1 MLIIPAIDLKGGR
14 CVRLTQGAKNSSKV
28 YEGDPAEIAAKYASD
43 GATRLHVVNLDG
55 AFGDTDAE
63 NLKAAKR
70 IFSGVTIPVQFGGGI
85 TGIGDI
91 ERLLDAGASY
101 VIVGTL
107 AQEQPAL
114 LEEIVDKFGS
124 KIIVGIDAMDGIV
137 RTRGWEQSAQ
147 TRAVDLAHTVAAVGV
162 ERIVYTDIARDGM
175 LAGVNLDT
183 TRKIADTSGVKV
195 TASGGVGS
203 LDDLKKVKQL
213 ESFGVDSV
221 IVGKAIYEGRF
232 TLSEA
237 LEVASH

>member
-14 CVRLTQGAKNSSKV
+14 CVRLTQGTKTTSKV
-28 YEGDPAEIAAKYASD
+28 YEGDPAEIAAKYAAD

-70 IFSGVTIPVQFGGGI
+70 IFSAVTIPVQFGGGI
-85 TGIGDI
+85 TGIPDV
-91 ERLLDAGASY
+91 ERLLEAGASY
-101 VIVGTL
+101 VIFGTL

-114 LEEIVDKFGS
+114 LEKIVRKFGS

-147 TRAVDLAHTVAAVGV
+147 TRAVDLARSVAAIGV

-175 LAGVNLDT
+175 LTGVNLET
-183 TRKIADTSGVKV
+183 TREIAQNSGVNV
-195 TASGGVGS
+195 TASGGIGS
-203 LDDLKKVKQL
+203 LDDL
-213 ESFGVDSV
+213 
-221 IVGKAIYEGRF
+221 
-232 TLSEA
+232 
-237 LEVASH
+237 